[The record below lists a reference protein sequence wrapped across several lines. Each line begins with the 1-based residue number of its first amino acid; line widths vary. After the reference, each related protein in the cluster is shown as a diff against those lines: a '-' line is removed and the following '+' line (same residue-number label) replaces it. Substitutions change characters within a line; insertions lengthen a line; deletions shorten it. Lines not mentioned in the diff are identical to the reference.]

1 MGNVK
6 NQKLLKRKT
15 GEMSD
20 QQGEMSDQQG
30 EMSDQHDLF

>member
-20 QQGEMSDQQG
+20 QQGEMSDQ
-30 EMSDQHDLF
+30 HDLF